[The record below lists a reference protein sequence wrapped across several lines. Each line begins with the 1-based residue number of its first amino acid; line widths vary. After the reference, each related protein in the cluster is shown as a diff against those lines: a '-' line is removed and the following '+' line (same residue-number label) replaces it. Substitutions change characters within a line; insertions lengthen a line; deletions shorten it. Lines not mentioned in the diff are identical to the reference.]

1 MELSVKSHTDDK
13 EKGEK
18 MKNEKCGI
26 CEELN
31 YCLCI
36 WDYIYEK
43 QSEDYIEIDGEYIK
57 ELK

>member
-1 MELSVKSHTDDK
+1 
-13 EKGEK
+13 
-18 MKNEKCGI
+18 MKNKKCRV
-26 CEELN
+26 CEEEFN

-57 ELK
+57 EKK